1 MSYQVL
7 ARKWRPRSFREMIGQ
22 THVLKA
28 LINALDNQRL
38 HHAYL
43 FTGTRGVGKTTIA
56 RIIAKCVNCEIGITS
71 TPCGT
76 CSVCRE
82 IDEGR
87 FVDLIEIDAASRTK
101 VEDTRELLDNV
112 QYAPSRGRFKV
123 YLIDEVHM
131 LSSHSFNALLKT
143 LEEPPPYVKF
153 ILATTD
159 PQKLPATILSRCL
172 QFSLKN
178 MTPER
183 VVEHLTHV
191 LGVEN
196 VPFEDDAL
204 WLLGR
209 AADGSMRDAMSLT
222 DQAIAFGEGK
232 VLAADVRAMLGT
244 LDHGQVYGVLQAL
257 LEGDARGLLEAVRHL
272 AEQGPDWNG
281 VLAEMLN
288 VLHRVAVAQALP
300 EAVDNGQGDR
310 DRVLA
315 VAQALPAEDVQFYYQ
330 MGLIGRRD
338 LPLAPDPR
346 SGFEMVLLRMLAF
359 RPAGGGEAPPQ
370 TLKPL
375 GISQA
380 TVDSSQG
387 VAAPIAA
394 PVPQATS
401 MAGAAVPAAGPVAGG
416 NAPASASAA
425 TVQAPVTPAQREEAP
440 VANPAVGDNAPVPAP
455 ASAATAQ
462 VPVAAAQRQA
472 APAASTMTA
481 VDNSVPAPA
490 PTSSAP
496 VPAAV
501 SQREVAAA
509 ASPVAS
515 TDSPA
520 TRAAP
525 APSPAA
531 VDDPS
536 LPWNSSAAP
545 LQNEPEAYDEPL
557 LETEAEQPMLTP
569 MPAPTPAC
577 VVPPAPERE
586 EAPED
591 EGDAI
596 DSAAPHLQAIPDDF
610 GPAGMDRDDEP
621 PLDEDYYPA
630 DIDASGYSFLDDLA
644 SATPEPVAAPEPLP
658 ASQPASGLA
667 LQWLELF
674 PKLPIS
680 GLTASIAA
688 NCSLIAVRGD
698 EWLLHLDPAQ
708 SALFNATQQRRLN
721 DALNQYHGRT
731 IGLKIELVR
740 PEQETPAQASSRR
753 RVERQHDAEASIQAD
768 PFIQQMM
775 QKFGATV
782 RNDTIEPVDVPV
794 SQNG

>member
-7 ARKWRPRSFREMIGQ
+7 ARKWRPRSFREMVGQ

-28 LINALDNQRL
+28 LINALDSQRL

-56 RIIAKCVNCEIGITS
+56 RIIAKCLNCETGITS

-232 VLAADVRAMLGT
+232 VMAADVRAMLGT
-244 LDHGQVYGVLQAL
+244 LDHGQVYDVLHAL
-257 LEGDARGLLEAVRHL
+257 INGDAKALLEAVRHL

-281 VLAEMLN
+281 VLSEILN
-288 VLHRVAVAQALP
+288 VLHRVAIAQALP
-300 EAVDNGQGDR
+300 DGVDNGHGDR

-315 VAQALPAEDVQFYYQ
+315 LAQALPAEDVQFYYQ

-346 SGFEMVLLRMLAF
+346 GGFEMVLLRMLAF
-359 RPAGGGEAPPQ
+359 RPADSADAPRQP
-370 TLKPL
+370 LKPV

-380 TVDSSQG
+380 TVDSAQSVAG
-387 VAAPIAA
+387 AAVAAPVSVAAAPIAA
-394 PVPQATS
+394 PV
-401 MAGAAVPAAGPVAGG
+401 V
-416 NAPASASAA
+416 
-425 TVQAPVTPAQREEAP
+425 E
-440 VANPAVGDNAPVPAP
+440 
-455 ASAATAQ
+455 
-462 VPVAAAQRQA
+462 A
-472 APAASTMTA
+472 APA
-481 VDNSVPAPA
+481 VAPVVA
-490 PTSSAP
+490 PAP
-496 VPAAV
+496 VPAA
-501 SQREVAAA
+501 
-509 ASPVAS
+509 PV
-515 TDSPA
+515 
-520 TRAAP
+520 AP
-525 APSPAA
+525 APQPVVETPAQA
-531 VDDPS
+531 APVAAEEVVD
-536 LPWNSSAAP
+536 LPWNDP
-545 LQNEPEAYDEPL
+545 VEPVVAQQPAVEPV
-557 LETEAEQPMLTP
+557 LETAAEQPELTP
-569 MPAPTPAC
+569 MPTPTPDS
-577 VVPPAPERE
+577 VVPDAPEWVS
-586 EAPED
+586 APVPEPSVA
-591 EGDAI
+591 EVDAATPGI
-596 DSAAPHLQAIPDDF
+596 DL
-610 GPAGMDRDDEP
+610 DDEP
-621 PLDEDYYPA
+621 PLDEDYIEPDMDSA
-630 DIDASGYSFLDDLA
+630 YSYLDELA
-644 SATPEPVAAPEPLP
+644 SEHAADPEPEPEPLP
-658 ASQPASGLA
+658 AAQPATGLA
-667 LQWLELF
+667 LEWLELF

-680 GLTASIAA
+680 GMTASIAA
-688 NCSLIAVRGD
+688 NCTLIAAEGD
-698 EWLLHLDPAQ
+698 NWLLHLDPAH

-721 DALNQYHGRT
+721 DALNQYHQRT
-731 IGLKIELVR
+731 LTVSIELIK
-740 PEQETPAQASSRR
+740 PEQETPAQAASRR
-753 RVERQHDAEASIQAD
+753 RANRQREAEESIHGD
-768 PFIQQMM
+768 PFIQQMVRE
-775 QKFGATV
+775 FGAVV
-782 RNDTIEPVDVPV
+782 RHDTIEPVEALV
-794 SQNG
+794 SQG

>member
-7 ARKWRPRSFREMIGQ
+7 ARKWRPRSFREMVGQ

-28 LINALDNQRL
+28 LINALDSQRL

-56 RIIAKCVNCEIGITS
+56 RIIAKCLNCETGITS
-71 TPCGT
+71 SPCGE

-191 LGVEN
+191 LGAEN

-244 LDHGQVYGVLQAL
+244 LDHGQVFDVLHAL
-257 LEGDARGLLEAVRHL
+257 IEGDAKALLEAVRHL

-281 VLAEMLN
+281 VLSEILN
-288 VLHRVAVAQALP
+288 VLHRVAIAQALP
-300 EAVDNGQGDR
+300 EGVDNGHGDR

-315 VAQALPAEDVQFYYQ
+315 LAQALPAEDVQFYYQ

-346 SGFEMVLLRMLAF
+346 GGFEMVLLRMLAF
-359 RPAGGGEAPPQ
+359 RPADTADAPRQP
-370 TLKPL
+370 LKPV

-380 TVDSSQG
+380 TVDSANSVAAAPKPAPVVVAAVAPTPAA
-387 VAAPIAA
+387 VAAPAPEPA
-394 PVPQATS
+394 PVVT
-401 MAGAAVPAAGPVAGG
+401 AA
-416 NAPASASAA
+416 
-425 TVQAPVTPAQREEAP
+425 
-440 VANPAVGDNAPVPAP
+440 
-455 ASAATAQ
+455 
-462 VPVAAAQRQA
+462 
-472 APAASTMTA
+472 
-481 VDNSVPAPA
+481 PAPA
-490 PTSSAP
+490 PEAEP
-496 VPAAV
+496 EP
-501 SQREVAAA
+501 E
-509 ASPVAS
+509 PVAE
-515 TDSPA
+515 
-520 TRAAP
+520 
-525 APSPAA
+525 A
-531 VDDPS
+531 VVD
-536 LPWNSSAAP
+536 LPWNDPVEPEPEPAPVQQPAVEPVLETASEQPELPPMPLPTPDSVVPDAPEWAAAP
-545 LQNEPEAYDEPL
+545 IPEPSVADVD
-557 LETEAEQPMLTP
+557 AATP
-569 MPAPTPAC
+569 
-577 VVPPAPERE
+577 
-586 EAPED
+586 
-591 EGDAI
+591 
-596 DSAAPHLQAIPDDF
+596 
-610 GPAGMDRDDEP
+610 GMDLDDEP
-621 PLDEDYYPA
+621 PLDEDYIEPDMDSA
-630 DIDASGYSFLDDLA
+630 YSYLDDLA
-644 SATPEPVAAPEPLP
+644 SEHTAEPAPEPEPEP
-658 ASQPASGLA
+658 AAAPATGLA

-674 PKLPIS
+674 PQLPIS
-680 GLTASIAA
+680 GMTGSIAA
-688 NCSLIAVRGD
+688 NCTLIAVDGD
-698 EWLLHLDPAQ
+698 HWLMHLDPAH

-721 DALNQYHGRT
+721 DALNQFHGRT
-731 IGLKIELVR
+731 LTLTIELIK
-740 PEQETPAQASSRR
+740 PEQETPAQAASRR
-753 RVERQHDAEASIQAD
+753 RANRQREAEESIHGD
-768 PFIQQMM
+768 PFIQQMV
-775 QKFGATV
+775 QQFGAVV
-782 RNDTIEPVDVPV
+782 RHDTIEPVDALVA
-794 SQNG
+794 QG

>member
-7 ARKWRPRSFREMIGQ
+7 ARKWRPRSFREMVGQ

-28 LINALDNQRL
+28 LINALDSQRL

-56 RIIAKCVNCEIGITS
+56 RIIAKCLNCETGITS
-71 TPCGT
+71 SPCGE

-191 LGVEN
+191 LTAEN

-232 VLAADVRAMLGT
+232 VLATDVRAMLGT
-244 LDHGQVYGVLQAL
+244 LDHGQVYDVLHSL
-257 LEGDARGLLEAVRHL
+257 IEGDAKALLEAVRHL

-281 VLAEMLN
+281 VLSEILN
-288 VLHRVAVAQALP
+288 VLHRVAIAQALP
-300 EAVDNGQGDR
+300 EGVDNGHGDR

-315 VAQALPAEDVQFYYQ
+315 LAQALPAEDVQFYYQ

-346 SGFEMVLLRMLAF
+346 GGFEMVLLRMLAF
-359 RPAGGGEAPPQ
+359 RPADTADAPRQP
-370 TLKPL
+370 LKPV

-380 TVDSSQG
+380 TVDS
-387 VAAPIAA
+387 
-394 PVPQATS
+394 
-401 MAGAAVPAAGPVAGG
+401 
-416 NAPASASAA
+416 
-425 TVQAPVTPAQREEAP
+425 
-440 VANPAVGDNAPVPAP
+440 AN
-455 ASAATAQ
+455 S
-462 VPVAAAQRQA
+462 VAAAPKPAPVVA
-472 APAASTMTA
+472 AA
-481 VDNSVPAPA
+481 VAPAPA
-490 PTSSAP
+490 PAP
-496 VPAAV
+496 VV
-501 SQREVAAA
+501 
-509 ASPVAS
+509 
-515 TDSPA
+515 
-520 TRAAP
+520 AP
-525 APSPAA
+525 APAPEPAPVAPVAAPEPAPAPVVAEA
-531 VDDPS
+531 VVD
-536 LPWNSSAAP
+536 LPWNDPVAP
-545 LQNEPEAYDEPL
+545 EAEPEPEPESDPEPAQQPAVEPV
-557 LETEAEQPMLTP
+557 LETTAEQPELPP
-569 MPAPTPAC
+569 MPLPTPDS
-577 VVPPAPERE
+577 VVP
-586 EAPED
+586 EAPEW
-591 EGDAI
+591 A
-596 DSAAPHLQAIPDDF
+596 AAPIPEPSVADVDAAT
-610 GPAGMDRDDEP
+610 PGMDLDDEP
-621 PLDEDYYPA
+621 PLDEDYIEPDMDSA
-630 DIDASGYSFLDDLA
+630 YSYLDELA
-644 SATPEPVAAPEPLP
+644 SEHAAEPAPEPEPEP
-658 ASQPASGLA
+658 AAAPATGLA

-680 GLTASIAA
+680 GMTGSIAA
-688 NCSLIAVRGD
+688 NCTLIAVDGD
-698 EWLLHLDPAQ
+698 HWLMHLDPAH

-731 IGLKIELVR
+731 LSLTIELIK
-740 PEQETPAQASSRR
+740 PEQETPAQAASRR
-753 RVERQHDAEASIQAD
+753 RANRQREAEESIHGD
-768 PFIQQMM
+768 PFIQQMV
-775 QKFGATV
+775 QQFGAVV
-782 RNDTIEPVDVPV
+782 RHDTIEPVEALVT
-794 SQNG
+794 QG

>member
-7 ARKWRPRSFREMIGQ
+7 ARKWRPRSFREMVGQ

-28 LINALDNQRL
+28 LINALDSQRL

-56 RIIAKCVNCEIGITS
+56 RIIAKCLNCETGITS

-232 VLAADVRAMLGT
+232 VMAADVRAMLGT
-244 LDHGQVYGVLQAL
+244 LDHGQVYDVLQAL
-257 LEGDARGLLEAVRHL
+257 LDGDARALLEAVRHL

-281 VLAEMLN
+281 VLSEILN
-288 VLHRVAVAQALP
+288 VLHRVAIAQALP
-300 EAVDNGQGDR
+300 EGVDNGQGDR

-315 VAQALPAEDVQFYYQ
+315 LAQALPAEDVQFYYQ

-346 SGFEMVLLRMLAF
+346 GGFEMVLLRMLAF
-359 RPAGGGEAPPQ
+359 RPADSTEAPRQP
-370 TLKPL
+370 LKPV

-380 TVDSSQG
+380 TVDSAHSVAAAPVVAASVAAV
-387 VAAPIAA
+387 VAAPVAAVVALIPEPVAPVVVPEPVIAPPVVEPVVIAAEIVDLPWNDPVEPVIEQQPAVEPMLETAAEQPELTPMPGATPDSAVPDAPEWVAA
-394 PVPQATS
+394 PVPEPS
-401 MAGAAVPAAGPVAGG
+401 VA
-416 NAPASASAA
+416 
-425 TVQAPVTPAQREEAP
+425 E
-440 VANPAVGDNAPVPAP
+440 
-455 ASAATAQ
+455 
-462 VPVAAAQRQA
+462 
-472 APAASTMTA
+472 
-481 VDNSVPAPA
+481 VDA
-490 PTSSAP
+490 
-496 VPAAV
+496 
-501 SQREVAAA
+501 
-509 ASPVAS
+509 
-515 TDSPA
+515 
-520 TRAAP
+520 
-525 APSPAA
+525 
-531 VDDPS
+531 
-536 LPWNSSAAP
+536 
-545 LQNEPEAYDEPL
+545 
-557 LETEAEQPMLTP
+557 
-569 MPAPTPAC
+569 
-577 VVPPAPERE
+577 
-586 EAPED
+586 
-591 EGDAI
+591 
-596 DSAAPHLQAIPDDF
+596 AIP
-610 GPAGMDRDDEP
+610 GMDLDDEP
-621 PLDEDYYPA
+621 PLDEDYIEPDMDSA
-630 DIDASGYSFLDDLA
+630 YSYLDELA
-644 SATPEPVAAPEPLP
+644 SEHTAEPAPEPEP
-658 ASQPASGLA
+658 APALKPATGLA
-667 LQWLELF
+667 LEWLQLF

-680 GLTASIAA
+680 GMTGSIAA
-688 NCSLIAVRGD
+688 NCTLIAVDGD
-698 EWLLHLDPAQ
+698 HWLLHLDPAH

-721 DALNQYHGRT
+721 DALNQYHQRT
-731 IGLKIELVR
+731 LTVSIELIK
-740 PEQETPAQASSRR
+740 PEQETPAQAASRHR
-753 RVERQHDAEASIQAD
+753 NERQREAEESIHSD

-775 QKFGATV
+775 QQFGAVV
-782 RNDTIEPVDVPV
+782 RNDTIEPVEALVT
-794 SQNG
+794 QG

>member
-7 ARKWRPRSFREMIGQ
+7 ARKWRPRSFREMVGQ

-28 LINALDNQRL
+28 LINALDSQRL

-56 RIIAKCVNCEIGITS
+56 RIIAKCLNCETGITS
-71 TPCGT
+71 TPCGE

-183 VVEHLTHV
+183 VVEHLSHV
-191 LGVEN
+191 LSVEN

-244 LDHGQVYGVLQAL
+244 LDHGQVFDLLHAL
-257 LEGDARGLLEAVRHL
+257 IQGDAKALLEAVRHL

-281 VLAEMLN
+281 VLSEILN
-288 VLHRVAVAQALP
+288 VFHRVAIAQALP
-300 EAVDNGQGDR
+300 EGVDNGHGDR

-315 VAQALPAEDVQFYYQ
+315 LAQAMPAEDVQFYYQ

-346 SGFEMVLLRMLAF
+346 GGFEMVLLRMLAF
-359 RPAGGGEAPPQ
+359 RPADTGDAPSQP
-370 TLKPL
+370 LKPV

-380 TVDSSQG
+380 TVDSAQAVATAAALTPVATPVPEP
-387 VAAPIAA
+387 VAAPA
-394 PVPQATS
+394 PQ
-401 MAGAAVPAAGPVAGG
+401 VA
-416 NAPASASAA
+416 PPP
-425 TVQAPVTPAQREEAP
+425 T
-440 VANPAVGDNAPVPAP
+440 
-455 ASAATAQ
+455 
-462 VPVAAAQRQA
+462 
-472 APAASTMTA
+472 
-481 VDNSVPAPA
+481 PAPA
-490 PTSSAP
+490 PVVEPRAP
-496 VPAAV
+496 VVAEVDLPWNEPAV
-501 SQREVAAA
+501 
-509 ASPVAS
+509 PVVEQ
-515 TDSPA
+515 
-520 TRAAP
+520 AP
-525 APSPAA
+525 APEPVLETVSEPPA
-531 VDDPS
+531 
-536 LPWNSSAAP
+536 LPPMPLPTPDSVVPDAPQWTAAP
-545 LQNEPEAYDEPL
+545 IPEP
-557 LETEAEQPMLTP
+557 TAEQ
-569 MPAPTPAC
+569 
-577 VVPPAPERE
+577 V
-586 EAPED
+586 
-591 EGDAI
+591 DAAL
-596 DSAAPHLQAIPDDF
+596 S
-610 GPAGMDRDDEP
+610 GMDRDDEP
-621 PLDEDYYPA
+621 PLDEDYIEPDMDSA
-630 DIDASGYSFLDDLA
+630 AYSYLDELA
-644 SATPEPVAAPEPLP
+644 SEHAAEHEPAPEPEP
-658 ASQPASGLA
+658 QPAAMPATGLA
-667 LQWLELF
+667 LEWLNMF
-674 PKLPIS
+674 PKLPVS
-680 GLTASIAA
+680 GMTASIGA
-688 NCSLIAVRGD
+688 NCTLISAEGD
-698 EWLLHLDPAQ
+698 EWLLHLDPAH

-721 DALNQYHGRT
+721 DALNQHLQRT
-731 IGLKIELVR
+731 LKVTIELIK
-740 PEQETPAQASSRR
+740 PEQETPAQAAARLR
-753 RVERQHDAEASIQAD
+753 AERQRLAEESIYAD
-768 PFIQQMM
+768 PLVQHMIEQFD
-775 QKFGATV
+775 AAV
-782 RNDTIEPVDVPV
+782 RDDTIQPVDVVEPQA
-794 SQNG
+794 S

>member
-7 ARKWRPRSFREMIGQ
+7 ARKWRPRSFREMVGQ

-28 LINALDNQRL
+28 LINALDSQRL

-56 RIIAKCVNCEIGITS
+56 RIIAKCLNCETGITS

-183 VVEHLTHV
+183 VVEHLSHV

-232 VLAADVRAMLGT
+232 VMAADVRAMLGT
-244 LDHGQVYGVLQAL
+244 LDHGQVYDVLHAL
-257 LEGDARGLLEAVRHL
+257 INGDAKALLEAVRHL

-281 VLAEMLN
+281 VLSEILN
-288 VLHRVAVAQALP
+288 VLHRVAIAQALP
-300 EAVDNGQGDR
+300 EGVDNGQGDR

-315 VAQALPAEDVQFYYQ
+315 LAQALPAEDVQFYYQ

-346 SGFEMVLLRMLAF
+346 GGFEMVLLRMLAF
-359 RPAGGGEAPPQ
+359 RPADTADAPRQ
-370 TLKPL
+370 LLKPV

-380 TVDSSQG
+380 TVDS
-387 VAAPIAA
+387 A
-394 PVPQATS
+394 QAV
-401 MAGAAVPAAGPVAGG
+401 AVPA
-416 NAPASASAA
+416 PA
-425 TVQAPVTPAQREEAP
+425 VPVTAVAP
-440 VANPAVGDNAPVPAP
+440 VASAPVAPAVAPAVAPETVAQPVAEVVAVAPEPVVAEPVIDLPWNDPAEPPIDQQPAVEPVLEVAAEQPELTPMPTPTPDSVVPDAPEWVNAPVPEPSVADVDT
-455 ASAATAQ
+455 AT
-462 VPVAAAQRQA
+462 P
-472 APAASTMTA
+472 
-481 VDNSVPAPA
+481 
-490 PTSSAP
+490 
-496 VPAAV
+496 
-501 SQREVAAA
+501 
-509 ASPVAS
+509 
-515 TDSPA
+515 
-520 TRAAP
+520 
-525 APSPAA
+525 
-531 VDDPS
+531 
-536 LPWNSSAAP
+536 
-545 LQNEPEAYDEPL
+545 
-557 LETEAEQPMLTP
+557 
-569 MPAPTPAC
+569 
-577 VVPPAPERE
+577 
-586 EAPED
+586 
-591 EGDAI
+591 GI
-596 DSAAPHLQAIPDDF
+596 DL
-610 GPAGMDRDDEP
+610 DDEP
-621 PLDEDYYPA
+621 PLDEDYIEPDMDSA
-630 DIDASGYSFLDDLA
+630 YSYLDELA
-644 SATPEPVAAPEPLP
+644 SEHAAEPAPEPEPEP
-658 ASQPASGLA
+658 AAQPATGLA
-667 LQWLELF
+667 LEWLQLF

-680 GLTASIAA
+680 GMTGSIAA
-688 NCSLIAVRGD
+688 NCTLMAVDGD
-698 EWLLHLDPAQ
+698 NWLLHLDPAH

-721 DALNQYHGRT
+721 DALNQHHGRT
-731 IGLKIELVR
+731 LNLAIELIK
-740 PEQETPAQASSRR
+740 PEQETPAQAASRR
-753 RVERQHDAEASIQAD
+753 RANRQREAEESIHAD
-768 PFIQQMM
+768 PFIQQMV
-775 QKFGATV
+775 KEFGAVV
-782 RNDTIEPVDVPV
+782 RHDTIEPVEALAA
-794 SQNG
+794 QG

>member
-7 ARKWRPRSFREMIGQ
+7 ARKWRPRSFREMVGQ

-28 LINALDNQRL
+28 LINALDSQRL

-56 RIIAKCVNCEIGITS
+56 RIIAKCLNCETGITS

-183 VVEHLTHV
+183 VVEHLSHV

-232 VLAADVRAMLGT
+232 VMAADVRAMLGT
-244 LDHGQVYGVLQAL
+244 LDHGQVYDVLHAL
-257 LEGDARGLLEAVRHL
+257 IDGDAKALLEAVRHL

-281 VLAEMLN
+281 VLSEMLN
-288 VLHRVAVAQALP
+288 VLHRVAIAQALP
-300 EAVDNGQGDR
+300 DGVDNGHGDR

-315 VAQALPAEDVQFYYQ
+315 LAQALPAEDVQFYYQ

-346 SGFEMVLLRMLAF
+346 GGFEMVLLRMLAF
-359 RPAGGGEAPPQ
+359 RPADSADAPRQP
-370 TLKPL
+370 LKPV

-380 TVDSSQG
+380 TVDSAQAVAAAAVTAPVAAAAP
-387 VAAPIAA
+387 VAAP
-394 PVPQATS
+394 VVE
-401 MAGAAVPAAGPVAGG
+401 AVPAV
-416 NAPASASAA
+416 
-425 TVQAPVTPAQREEAP
+425 AP
-440 VANPAVGDNAPVPAP
+440 VAELASAPAPAPAPVPAP
-455 ASAATAQ
+455 
-462 VPVAAAQRQA
+462 V
-472 APAASTMTA
+472 
-481 VDNSVPAPA
+481 APA
-490 PTSSAP
+490 PQQVVETP
-496 VPAAV
+496 P
-501 SQREVAAA
+501 AA
-509 ASPVAS
+509 ASVAAEEVI
-515 TDSPA
+515 D
-520 TRAAP
+520 
-525 APSPAA
+525 
-531 VDDPS
+531 
-536 LPWNSSAAP
+536 LPWNDP
-545 LQNEPEAYDEPL
+545 VEPVEPIVEQQPAVEPVL
-557 LETEAEQPMLTP
+557 DTVAEQPALTP
-569 MPAPTPAC
+569 MPLPTPDS
-577 VVPPAPERE
+577 VVPDAPEWVSARVPE
-586 EAPED
+586 PSASEVEA
-591 EGDAI
+591 
-596 DSAAPHLQAIPDDF
+596 AIP
-610 GPAGMDRDDEP
+610 GMDLDDEP
-621 PLDEDYYPA
+621 PLDEDYIEPDMDSA
-630 DIDASGYSFLDDLA
+630 YSYLDELA
-644 SATPEPVAAPEPLP
+644 SEHAAEPEPEPEPLP
-658 ASQPASGLA
+658 AAQPATGLA
-667 LQWLELF
+667 LDWLELF

-680 GLTASIAA
+680 GMTASIAA
-688 NCSLIAVRGD
+688 NCTLIAVDGD
-698 EWLLHLDPAQ
+698 NWLLHLDPAH

-721 DALNQYHGRT
+721 EALNQFHQRT
-731 IGLKIELVR
+731 LTVSIELIK
-740 PEQETPAQASSRR
+740 PEQETPAQAASRR
-753 RVERQHDAEASIQAD
+753 RANRQREAEESIHGD
-768 PFIQQMM
+768 PFIQQMVRE
-775 QKFGATV
+775 FGAVV
-782 RNDTIEPVDVPV
+782 RHDTIEPVEALVT
-794 SQNG
+794 QG

>member
-1 MSYQVL
+1 MV
-7 ARKWRPRSFREMIGQ
+7 GQ

-56 RIIAKCVNCEIGITS
+56 RIIAKCLNCETGITS

-131 LSSHSFNALLKT
+131 LSTHSFNALLKT

-178 MTPER
+178 MSPER

-191 LGVEN
+191 LGAEN
-196 VPFEDDAL
+196 VPFEEDAL

-257 LEGDARGLLEAVRHL
+257 LEGDARALLEAVRDL

-281 VLAEMLN
+281 VLSEMLN
-288 VLHRVAVAQALP
+288 VLHRVAIAQALP

-310 DRVLA
+310 ERVLA
-315 VAQALPAEDVQFYYQ
+315 LAQALPAEDVQFYYQ

-346 SGFEMVLLRMLAF
+346 GGFEMVLLRMLAF
-359 RPAGGGEAPPQ
+359 RPADTDDAPKPL
-370 TLKPL
+370 LKPL

-380 TVDSSQG
+380 TAD
-387 VAAPIAA
+387 
-394 PVPQATS
+394 
-401 MAGAAVPAAGPVAGG
+401 
-416 NAPASASAA
+416 
-425 TVQAPVTPAQREEAP
+425 PAQ
-440 VANPAVGDNAPVPAP
+440 
-455 ASAATAQ
+455 
-462 VPVAAAQRQA
+462 PVAAAA
-472 APAASTMTA
+472 VAVAPPA
-481 VDNSVPAPA
+481 V
-490 PTSSAP
+490 
-496 VPAAV
+496 
-501 SQREVAAA
+501 
-509 ASPVAS
+509 ASPVAEAVAPVPMAEPPEQPEPPVVEVPVVAEVVEAPQS
-515 TDSPA
+515 EPEPEPQPQPVEEVIDLPWEEPV
-520 TRAAP
+520 AAP
-525 APSPAA
+525 APVAPEQPPEPAPA
-531 VDDPS
+531 VE
-536 LPWNSSAAP
+536 AANP
-545 LQNEPEAYDEPL
+545 QPDYDEP
-557 LETEAEQPMLTP
+557 PFDP
-569 MPAPTPAC
+569 
-577 VVPPAPERE
+577 
-586 EAPED
+586 
-591 EGDAI
+591 
-596 DSAAPHLQAIPDDF
+596 SAYS
-610 GPAGMDRDDEP
+610 PAGMERDDEP
-621 PLDEDYYPA
+621 PGDEDYYTPDSDPA
-630 DIDASGYSFLDDLA
+630 GFSYLDELA
-644 SATPEPVAAPEPLP
+644 EHVQEEAPVQAPEPLP
-658 ASQPASGLA
+658 AAMPATGLA

-674 PKLPIS
+674 PQLPVS
-680 GLTASIAA
+680 GMTGNIAA
-688 NCSLIAVRGD
+688 NCTLIAADGD
-698 EWLLHLDPAQ
+698 DWLLHLDPGQ
-708 SALFNATQQRRLN
+708 GALFNSTQQRRLN
-721 DALNQYHGRT
+721 EALNQQLGRE
-731 IGLKIELVR
+731 IRLKIELIR
-740 PEQETPAQASSRR
+740 PEQETPAQAASRKR
-753 RVERQHDAEASIQAD
+753 AERQHDAVVSIEQD
-768 PFIQQMM
+768 PLIQQMIR
-775 QKFGATV
+775 QFGATV
-782 RNDTIEPVDVPV
+782 RQDTIEPVDALA
-794 SQNG
+794 SQGQ

>member
-7 ARKWRPRSFREMIGQ
+7 ARKWRPRSFREMVGQ

-28 LINALDNQRL
+28 LINALDSQRL

-56 RIIAKCVNCEIGITS
+56 RIIAKCLNCETGITS

-191 LGVEN
+191 LSVEN

-232 VLAADVRAMLGT
+232 VLAADVRTMLGT
-244 LDHGQVYGVLQAL
+244 LDHGQVFDLLHAL
-257 LEGDARGLLEAVRHL
+257 IQGDARALLEAVRHL

-281 VLAEMLN
+281 VLSEILN
-288 VLHRVAVAQALP
+288 VLHRVAIAQALP
-300 EAVDNGQGDR
+300 EGVDNGHGDR
-310 DRVLA
+310 ERVLA
-315 VAQALPAEDVQFYYQ
+315 LAQALPAEDVQFYYQ

-346 SGFEMVLLRMLAF
+346 GGFEMVLLRMLAF
-359 RPAGGGEAPPQ
+359 RPADSADAPTQP
-370 TLKPL
+370 LKPV

-380 TVDSSQG
+380 TVDCAQ
-387 VAAPIAA
+387 
-394 PVPQATS
+394 T
-401 MAGAAVPAAGPVAGG
+401 AAVTASVA
-416 NAPASASAA
+416 
-425 TVQAPVTPAQREEAP
+425 
-440 VANPAVGDNAPVPAP
+440 
-455 ASAATAQ
+455 
-462 VPVAAAQRQA
+462 
-472 APAASTMTA
+472 
-481 VDNSVPAPA
+481 PAPA
-490 PTSSAP
+490 PTVATPSAP
-496 VPAAV
+496 VI
-501 SQREVAAA
+501 EVIE
-509 ASPVAS
+509 
-515 TDSPA
+515 
-520 TRAAP
+520 
-525 APSPAA
+525 SPAA
-531 VDDPS
+531 VEASAPVATPAPAAVID
-536 LPWNSSAAP
+536 LPWNEPSVPVMEELAVPEVVLDTVGEPPELPPMPMPVPDSVVPDAPEWVAAP
-545 LQNEPEAYDEPL
+545 VPEPT
-557 LETEAEQPMLTP
+557 LEQ
-569 MPAPTPAC
+569 
-577 VVPPAPERE
+577 V
-586 EAPED
+586 
-591 EGDAI
+591 DAAL
-596 DSAAPHLQAIPDDF
+596 S
-610 GPAGMDRDDEP
+610 GMDRDDEP
-621 PLDEDYYPA
+621 PLDEDYIEPDMDSA
-630 DIDASGYSFLDDLA
+630 AYSFLDELA
-644 SATPEPVAAPEPLP
+644 SEHAADPLPEPEPLP
-658 ASQPASGLA
+658 AAMPATGLA
-667 LQWLELF
+667 LEWLNMF
-674 PKLPIS
+674 PKLPVS
-680 GLTASIAA
+680 GMTASIGA
-688 NCSLIAVRGD
+688 NCTLVAVDGD
-698 EWLLHLDPAQ
+698 EWLLHLDPAH

-721 DALNQYHGRT
+721 DALNQYHQRT
-731 IGLKIELVR
+731 LKVTIELIK
-740 PEQETPAQASSRR
+740 PEQETPAQAASRLR
-753 RVERQHDAEASIQAD
+753 AERQRQAEASIHAD
-768 PFIQQMM
+768 PLIQQMV
-775 QKFGATV
+775 QQFGAAV
-782 RNDTIEPVDVPV
+782 RDDSIEPVDAVVPQA
-794 SQNG
+794 S

>member
-7 ARKWRPRSFREMIGQ
+7 ARKWRPRSFREMVGQ

-28 LINALDNQRL
+28 LINALDSQRL

-56 RIIAKCVNCEIGITS
+56 RIIAKCLNCETGITS
-71 TPCGT
+71 TPCGE

-183 VVEHLTHV
+183 VVEHLSHV
-191 LGVEN
+191 LSVEN

-244 LDHGQVYGVLQAL
+244 LDHGQVFDLLHAL
-257 LEGDARGLLEAVRHL
+257 IQGDAKALLEAVRHL

-281 VLAEMLN
+281 VLSEILN
-288 VLHRVAVAQALP
+288 VFHRVAIAQALP
-300 EAVDNGQGDR
+300 EGVDNGHGDR

-315 VAQALPAEDVQFYYQ
+315 LAQAMPAEDVQFYYQ

-346 SGFEMVLLRMLAF
+346 GGFEMVLLRMLAF
-359 RPAGGGEAPPQ
+359 RPADTGDAPSQP
-370 TLKPL
+370 LKPV

-380 TVDSSQG
+380 TVDSAQA
-387 VAAPIAA
+387 VATAA
-394 PVPQATS
+394 ALTPVATPVP
-401 MAGAAVPAAGPVAGG
+401 
-416 NAPASASAA
+416 
-425 TVQAPVTPAQREEAP
+425 E
-440 VANPAVGDNAPVPAP
+440 
-455 ASAATAQ
+455 
-462 VPVAAAQRQA
+462 PVAASEPQV
-472 APAASTMTA
+472 APSPT
-481 VDNSVPAPA
+481 PAPA
-490 PTSSAP
+490 PVVEPRAP
-496 VPAAV
+496 VVAEVDLPWNEPAV
-501 SQREVAAA
+501 
-509 ASPVAS
+509 PVVEQ
-515 TDSPA
+515 
-520 TRAAP
+520 AP
-525 APSPAA
+525 AP
-531 VDDPS
+531 
-536 LPWNSSAAP
+536 
-545 LQNEPEAYDEPL
+545 EPV
-557 LETEAEQPMLTP
+557 LETVSEPPALPPMPLPTPDSVVPDAPQWTAASIPEPTAEQ
-569 MPAPTPAC
+569 
-577 VVPPAPERE
+577 V
-586 EAPED
+586 
-591 EGDAI
+591 DAAL
-596 DSAAPHLQAIPDDF
+596 S
-610 GPAGMDRDDEP
+610 GMDRDDEP
-621 PLDEDYYPA
+621 PLDEDYIEPDMDSA
-630 DIDASGYSFLDDLA
+630 AYSYLDELA
-644 SATPEPVAAPEPLP
+644 SEHAAEHEPAPEPEP
-658 ASQPASGLA
+658 QPAAMPATGLA
-667 LQWLELF
+667 LEWLNMF
-674 PKLPIS
+674 PKLPVS
-680 GLTASIAA
+680 GMTASIGA
-688 NCSLIAVRGD
+688 NCTLISAEGD
-698 EWLLHLDPAQ
+698 EWLLHLDPAH

-721 DALNQYHGRT
+721 DALNQHLQRT
-731 IGLKIELVR
+731 LKVTIELIK
-740 PEQETPAQASSRR
+740 PEQETPAQAAARLR
-753 RVERQHDAEASIQAD
+753 AERQRLAEESIYAD
-768 PFIQQMM
+768 PLVQHMIQQ
-775 QKFGATV
+775 FDAAV
-782 RNDTIEPVDVPV
+782 RDDTIQPVDVVEPQA
-794 SQNG
+794 S

>member
-7 ARKWRPRSFREMIGQ
+7 ARKWRPRSFREMVGQ

-28 LINALDNQRL
+28 LINALDSQRL

-56 RIIAKCVNCEIGITS
+56 RIIAKCLNCETGITS

-76 CSVCRE
+76 CSVCQE

-232 VLAADVRAMLGT
+232 VMAADVRAMLGT
-244 LDHGQVYGVLQAL
+244 LDHGQVFDVLTAL

-281 VLAEMLN
+281 VLSEILN
-288 VLHRVAVAQALP
+288 VLHRVAIAQALP
-300 EAVDNGQGDR
+300 EGVDNGHGDR

-315 VAQALPAEDVQFYYQ
+315 LAQALPAEDVQFYYQ

-346 SGFEMVLLRMLAF
+346 GGFEMVLLRMLAF
-359 RPAGGGEAPPQ
+359 RPAESADAPRQP
-370 TLKPL
+370 LKPV
-375 GISQA
+375 GINQA
-380 TVDSSQG
+380 AVDSR
-387 VAAPIAA
+387 
-394 PVPQATS
+394 T
-401 MAGAAVPAAGPVAGG
+401 PVAGATAS
-416 NAPASASAA
+416 APA
-425 TVQAPVTPAQREEAP
+425 APVTP
-440 VANPAVGDNAPVPAP
+440 VAAIAPVP
-455 ASAATAQ
+455 
-462 VPVAAAQRQA
+462 VVEPVLAE
-472 APAASTMTA
+472 P
-481 VDNSVPAPA
+481 VVEKPAPA
-490 PTSSAP
+490 PVQT
-496 VPAAV
+496 
-501 SQREVAAA
+501 VAE
-509 ASPVAS
+509 P
-515 TDSPA
+515 
-520 TRAAP
+520 AP
-525 APSPAA
+525 APAPAPEP
-531 VDDPS
+531 VEEID
-536 LPWNSSAAP
+536 LPWNEPKATVVEPVAEP
-545 LQNEPEAYDEPL
+545 VAQPEPEPV
-557 LETEAEQPMLTP
+557 LETVAEQPELTP
-569 MPAPTPAC
+569 MPAPEPASPVPDAPQVQPEPVAEPPVTPGMLESI
-577 VVPPAPERE
+577 P
-586 EAPED
+586 
-591 EGDAI
+591 
-596 DSAAPHLQAIPDDF
+596 DSAYLSAS
-610 GPAGMDRDDEP
+610 MDRDDEP
-621 PLDEDYYPA
+621 PLDDDYVEPDV
-630 DIDASGYSFLDDLA
+630 DIDPASYNYLDELA
-644 SATPEPVAAPEPLP
+644 HESVADAEAPEPEPEP
-658 ASQPASGLA
+658 AAMPATGLA
-667 LQWLELF
+667 LQWLEMF
-674 PKLPIS
+674 PQLPIS
-680 GLTASIAA
+680 GMTGSIAA
-688 NCSLIAVRGD
+688 NCTLISAEGD
-698 EWLLHLDPAQ
+698 SWLLHLDPAH
-708 SALFNATQQRRLN
+708 SALFNSTQQRRLN
-721 DALNQYHGRT
+721 DALNQFHGRT
-731 IGLKIELVR
+731 INLSIELIK
-740 PEQETPAQASSRR
+740 PEQETPAQAASRLR
-753 RVERQHDAEASIQAD
+753 AERQRQAEASIQAD
-768 PFIQQMM
+768 PYIQQMM
-775 QKFGATV
+775 QQFGAV
-782 RNDTIEPVDVPV
+782 IREDTIKPVDAPV
-794 SQNG
+794 AQTH

>member
-7 ARKWRPRSFREMIGQ
+7 ARKWRPRSFREMVGQ

-28 LINALDNQRL
+28 LINALDSQRL

-56 RIIAKCVNCEIGITS
+56 RIIAKCLNCETGITS

-232 VLAADVRAMLGT
+232 VMAADVRAMLGT
-244 LDHGQVYGVLQAL
+244 LDHGQVYDVLHAL
-257 LEGDARGLLEAVRHL
+257 INGDAKALLEAVRHL

-281 VLAEMLN
+281 VLSEILN
-288 VLHRVAVAQALP
+288 VLHRVAIAQALP
-300 EAVDNGQGDR
+300 DGVDNGHGDR

-315 VAQALPAEDVQFYYQ
+315 LAQALPAEDVQFYYQ

-346 SGFEMVLLRMLAF
+346 GGFEMVLLRMLAF
-359 RPAGGGEAPPQ
+359 RPADSADAPRQP
-370 TLKPL
+370 LKPV

-380 TVDSSQG
+380 TVDSAQS
-387 VAAPIAA
+387 V
-394 PVPQATS
+394 
-401 MAGAAVPAAGPVAGG
+401 AGAAVAAPVVA
-416 NAPASASAA
+416 APASVA
-425 TVQAPVTPAQREEAP
+425 APVVEAVPAVAP
-440 VANPAVGDNAPVPAP
+440 VA
-455 ASAATAQ
+455 
-462 VPVAAAQRQA
+462 
-472 APAASTMTA
+472 
-481 VDNSVPAPA
+481 VPAPA
-490 PTSSAP
+490 PVVPVAPAPQPVVETPPQAPPVVAEEVVDLPWNDPVEPVVAQQPAVEPVLETAAEQPELTPMPTPTPDSVVPDAPEWVSAP
-496 VPAAV
+496 VPEPSVAEVDAA
-501 SQREVAAA
+501 
-509 ASPVAS
+509 
-515 TDSPA
+515 
-520 TRAAP
+520 
-525 APSPAA
+525 
-531 VDDPS
+531 
-536 LPWNSSAAP
+536 
-545 LQNEPEAYDEPL
+545 
-557 LETEAEQPMLTP
+557 TP
-569 MPAPTPAC
+569 
-577 VVPPAPERE
+577 
-586 EAPED
+586 
-591 EGDAI
+591 GI
-596 DSAAPHLQAIPDDF
+596 DL
-610 GPAGMDRDDEP
+610 DDEP
-621 PLDEDYYPA
+621 PLDEDYIEPDMDSA
-630 DIDASGYSFLDDLA
+630 YSYLDELA
-644 SATPEPVAAPEPLP
+644 SEHAADPEPEPEPLP
-658 ASQPASGLA
+658 AAQPATGLA
-667 LQWLELF
+667 LEWLELF

-680 GLTASIAA
+680 GMTASIAA
-688 NCSLIAVRGD
+688 NCTLIAAEGD
-698 EWLLHLDPAQ
+698 NWLLHLDPAH

-721 DALNQYHGRT
+721 DALNQYHQRT
-731 IGLKIELVR
+731 LTVSIELIK
-740 PEQETPAQASSRR
+740 PEQETPAQAASRR
-753 RVERQHDAEASIQAD
+753 RANRQREAEESIHGD
-768 PFIQQMM
+768 PFIQQMVRE
-775 QKFGATV
+775 FGAVV
-782 RNDTIEPVDVPV
+782 RHDTIEPVEALV
-794 SQNG
+794 SQG

>member
-7 ARKWRPRSFREMIGQ
+7 ARKWRPRSFREMVGQ

-56 RIIAKCVNCEIGITS
+56 RIIAKCVNCETGITS

-178 MTPER
+178 MSPER
-183 VVEHLTHV
+183 VVEHLSHV
-191 LGVEN
+191 LAAEN
-196 VPFEDDAL
+196 VPFEPDAL

-232 VLAADVRAMLGT
+232 VLAADVRAMLGS

-257 LEGDARGLLEAVRHL
+257 LEGDARALLETVRNL
-272 AEQGPDWNG
+272 AEQGPDWAG

-288 VLHRVAVAQALP
+288 VLHRVAIAQALP

-310 DRVLA
+310 ERVLA
-315 VAQALPAEDVQFYYQ
+315 LAHALPAEDVQFYYQ

-346 SGFEMVLLRMLAF
+346 GGFEMVLLRMLAF
-359 RPAGGGEAPPQ
+359 RPADTDDAPKPV
-370 TLKPL
+370 LKPV

-380 TVDSSQG
+380 TADSAKP
-387 VAAPIAA
+387 VAAPVVAVAPPTVVVEPAA
-394 PVPQATS
+394 PP
-401 MAGAAVPAAGPVAGG
+401 
-416 NAPASASAA
+416 
-425 TVQAPVTPAQREEAP
+425 VQAPAP
-440 VANPAVGDNAPVPAP
+440 VEPPPQPAAEPAAAVEPEPVPVVEPEPESEPAVEVIDLPWEEPAAPPAAVVAQPEPVPAP
-455 ASAATAQ
+455 APA
-462 VPVAAAQRQA
+462 VPIQQA
-472 APAASTMTA
+472 APAH
-481 VDNSVPAPA
+481 DDEPPF
-490 PTSSAP
+490 
-496 VPAAV
+496 
-501 SQREVAAA
+501 
-509 ASPVAS
+509 
-515 TDSPA
+515 
-520 TRAAP
+520 
-525 APSPAA
+525 
-531 VDDPS
+531 DPS
-536 LPWNSSAAP
+536 AYSA
-545 LQNEPEAYDEPL
+545 
-557 LETEAEQPMLTP
+557 
-569 MPAPTPAC
+569 
-577 VVPPAPERE
+577 V
-586 EAPED
+586 
-591 EGDAI
+591 
-596 DSAAPHLQAIPDDF
+596 
-610 GPAGMDRDDEP
+610 GMDRDDEP
-621 PLDEDYYPA
+621 PLDEDYYGGESDPVGF
-630 DIDASGYSFLDDLA
+630 SYLDELA
-644 SATPEPVAAPEPLP
+644 EHIQEEAPKPVAQPLP
-658 ASQPASGLA
+658 AAKPATGLA

-674 PKLPIS
+674 PQLPVS
-680 GLTASIAA
+680 GMTGNIAA
-688 NCSLIAVRGD
+688 NCTLISAEGD
-698 EWLLHLDPAQ
+698 DWLLHLDPGQ
-708 SALFNATQQRRLN
+708 GALFNTTQQRRLN
-721 DALNQYHGRT
+721 EALNQHLGRT
-731 IGLKIELVR
+731 LNLRIELIL
-740 PEQETPAQASSRR
+740 PEQETPAQAAARKR
-753 RVERQHDAEASIQAD
+753 AERQQDAVTSIEQD
-768 PFIQQMM
+768 PLIQQMI
-775 QKFGATV
+775 KLFGAKV
-782 RNDTIEPVDVPV
+782 RQDTIEPVEALVN
-794 SQNG
+794 QGQ

>member
-7 ARKWRPRSFREMIGQ
+7 ARKWRPRSFREMVGQ

-28 LINALDNQRL
+28 LINALDSQRL

-56 RIIAKCVNCEIGITS
+56 RIIAKCLNCETGITS
-71 TPCGT
+71 TPCGE

-191 LGVEN
+191 LGAEN

-244 LDHGQVYGVLQAL
+244 LDHGQVFDVLHRL
-257 LEGDARGLLEAVRHL
+257 IEGDAKGLLEAVRHL

-281 VLAEMLN
+281 VLSEILN
-288 VLHRVAVAQALP
+288 VLHRVAIAQALP
-300 EAVDNGQGDR
+300 DGVDNGHGDR

-315 VAQALPAEDVQFYYQ
+315 LAQALPAEDVQFYYQ

-346 SGFEMVLLRMLAF
+346 GGFEMVLLRMLAF
-359 RPAGGGEAPPQ
+359 RPADTTDAPRQP
-370 TLKPL
+370 LKPV

-380 TVDSSQG
+380 TVDS
-387 VAAPIAA
+387 
-394 PVPQATS
+394 
-401 MAGAAVPAAGPVAGG
+401 
-416 NAPASASAA
+416 
-425 TVQAPVTPAQREEAP
+425 
-440 VANPAVGDNAPVPAP
+440 AN
-455 ASAATAQ
+455 S
-462 VPVAAAQRQA
+462 VAAAPKP
-472 APAASTMTA
+472 APVVDA
-481 VDNSVPAPA
+481 VVEPTPAPEVAPAPA
-490 PTSSAP
+490 PE
-496 VPAAV
+496 PAAV
-501 SQREVAAA
+501 VVAEPEPTPEPE
-509 ASPVAS
+509 PVAIE
-515 TDSPA
+515 
-520 TRAAP
+520 
-525 APSPAA
+525 A
-531 VDDPS
+531 VVD
-536 LPWNSSAAP
+536 LPWNDPIEPAP
-545 LQNEPEAYDEPL
+545 VQQPAVEPV
-557 LETEAEQPMLTP
+557 LETAAEQPELPP
-569 MPAPTPAC
+569 MPLPIPDS
-577 VVPPAPERE
+577 VVPDAPEW
-586 EAPED
+586 A
-591 EGDAI
+591 
-596 DSAAPHLQAIPDDF
+596 AAPIPEPSVADVDAATP
-610 GPAGMDRDDEP
+610 GSDDDEP
-621 PLDEDYYPA
+621 PLDEDYIEPDMDSA
-630 DIDASGYSFLDDLA
+630 YSYLDELA
-644 SATPEPVAAPEPLP
+644 SEHAADPEPEPEPEP
-658 ASQPASGLA
+658 AAMPAIGLA

-680 GLTASIAA
+680 GMTGSIAA
-688 NCSLIAVRGD
+688 NCTLIAVDGD
-698 EWLLHLDPAQ
+698 HWLLHLDPAH
-708 SALFNATQQRRLN
+708 SALFNSTQQRRLN
-721 DALNQYHGRT
+721 DALNQFHGRT
-731 IGLKIELVR
+731 LTLTMELIK
-740 PEQETPAQASSRR
+740 PEQETPAQAASRR
-753 RVERQHDAEASIQAD
+753 RVNRQREAEESIHGD
-768 PFIQQMM
+768 PFIQQMV
-775 QKFGATV
+775 QQFGAVV
-782 RNDTIEPVDVPV
+782 RSDTIEPVDALV
-794 SQNG
+794 SQG

>member
-7 ARKWRPRSFREMIGQ
+7 ARKWRPRSFREMVGQ

-28 LINALDNQRL
+28 LINALDSQRL

-56 RIIAKCVNCEIGITS
+56 RIIAKCLNCETGITS
-71 TPCGT
+71 SPCGE

-191 LGVEN
+191 LTAEN

-232 VLAADVRAMLGT
+232 VLATDVRAMLGT
-244 LDHGQVYGVLQAL
+244 LDHGQVYDVLHSL
-257 LEGDARGLLEAVRHL
+257 IEGDAKALLEAVRHL

-281 VLAEMLN
+281 VLSEILN
-288 VLHRVAVAQALP
+288 VLHRVAIAQALP
-300 EAVDNGQGDR
+300 EGVDNGHGDR

-315 VAQALPAEDVQFYYQ
+315 LAQALPAEDVQFYYQ

-346 SGFEMVLLRMLAF
+346 GGFEMVLLRMLAF
-359 RPAGGGEAPPQ
+359 RPADTADAPRQP
-370 TLKPL
+370 LKPV

-380 TVDSSQG
+380 TVDS
-387 VAAPIAA
+387 
-394 PVPQATS
+394 
-401 MAGAAVPAAGPVAGG
+401 
-416 NAPASASAA
+416 
-425 TVQAPVTPAQREEAP
+425 
-440 VANPAVGDNAPVPAP
+440 AN
-455 ASAATAQ
+455 S
-462 VPVAAAQRQA
+462 VAAAPKPAPVVA
-472 APAASTMTA
+472 AVVA
-481 VDNSVPAPA
+481 PAPA
-490 PTSSAP
+490 PVAEPAP
-496 VPAAV
+496 VTAPTA
-501 SQREVAAA
+501 EPE
-509 ASPVAS
+509 PVA
-515 TDSPA
+515 PVVEA
-520 TRAAP
+520 QP
-525 APSPAA
+525 EPEPVA
-531 VDDPS
+531 VEAVVD
-536 LPWNSSAAP
+536 LPWNDPVEAEPEPEPEPAPAQQPAVEPVLETAGEQPELPPMPLPTPDSVVPDAPEWAAAP
-545 LQNEPEAYDEPL
+545 IPEPSVADVD
-557 LETEAEQPMLTP
+557 AATP
-569 MPAPTPAC
+569 
-577 VVPPAPERE
+577 
-586 EAPED
+586 
-591 EGDAI
+591 
-596 DSAAPHLQAIPDDF
+596 
-610 GPAGMDRDDEP
+610 GMDMDDEP
-621 PLDEDYYPA
+621 PLDEDYIEPDMDSA
-630 DIDASGYSFLDDLA
+630 YSYLDELA
-644 SATPEPVAAPEPLP
+644 SEHAADPEPEPEPEPAAAP
-658 ASQPASGLA
+658 ATGLA

-680 GLTASIAA
+680 GMTGSIAA
-688 NCSLIAVRGD
+688 NCTLIAVDGD
-698 EWLLHLDPAQ
+698 HWLMHLDPAH
-708 SALFNATQQRRLN
+708 SALFNTTQQRRLN
-721 DALNQYHGRT
+721 DALNQFHGRT
-731 IGLKIELVR
+731 LTLTIELIK
-740 PEQETPAQASSRR
+740 PEQETPAQAASRR
-753 RVERQHDAEASIQAD
+753 RANRQREAEESIHGD
-768 PFIQQMM
+768 PFIQQMV
-775 QKFGATV
+775 QQFGAVV
-782 RNDTIEPVDVPV
+782 RSDTIEPVDALVT
-794 SQNG
+794 QG

>member
-7 ARKWRPRSFREMIGQ
+7 ARKWRPRSFREMVGQ

-28 LINALDNQRL
+28 LINALDSQRL

-56 RIIAKCVNCEIGITS
+56 RIIAKCLNCETGITS

-232 VLAADVRAMLGT
+232 VMAADVRAMLGT
-244 LDHGQVYGVLQAL
+244 LDHGQVYDVLHALIEGDAKAL
-257 LEGDARGLLEAVRHL
+257 LEGVRHL

-281 VLAEMLN
+281 VLSEILN
-288 VLHRVAVAQALP
+288 VLHRVAIAQALP
-300 EAVDNGQGDR
+300 EGVDNGQGDR

-315 VAQALPAEDVQFYYQ
+315 LAQALPAEDVQFYYQ

-346 SGFEMVLLRMLAF
+346 GGFEMVLLRMLAF
-359 RPAGGGEAPPQ
+359 RPADTADAPRQP
-370 TLKPL
+370 LKPV

-380 TVDSSQG
+380 TVDSAHSVAG
-387 VAAPIAA
+387 ALPVAPVVAAAPI
-394 PVPQATS
+394 
-401 MAGAAVPAAGPVAGG
+401 
-416 NAPASASAA
+416 
-425 TVQAPVTPAQREEAP
+425 
-440 VANPAVGDNAPVPAP
+440 
-455 ASAATAQ
+455 
-462 VPVAAAQRQA
+462 VAA
-472 APAASTMTA
+472 
-481 VDNSVPAPA
+481 
-490 PTSSAP
+490 
-496 VPAAV
+496 
-501 SQREVAAA
+501 
-509 ASPVAS
+509 
-515 TDSPA
+515 
-520 TRAAP
+520 
-525 APSPAA
+525 
-531 VDDPS
+531 
-536 LPWNSSAAP
+536 
-545 LQNEPEAYDEPL
+545 
-557 LETEAEQPMLTP
+557 
-569 MPAPTPAC
+569 PAPTPAPVAPVVEPEPEVYVAPEPVAVVEEVVDLPWNDPVEPAAELQPAVEPVLETVAEQPDLTPMPVPVPDS
-577 VVPPAPERE
+577 VVPDAPEW
-586 EAPED
+586 A
-591 EGDAI
+591 
-596 DSAAPHLQAIPDDF
+596 AAPIPEPSVAEVDAATPD
-610 GPAGMDRDDEP
+610 MDLDDEP
-621 PLDEDYYPA
+621 PLDEDYIEPDMDSA
-630 DIDASGYSFLDDLA
+630 YSYLDELA
-644 SATPEPVAAPEPLP
+644 SEHTAEPAPAPEPEP
-658 ASQPASGLA
+658 AAMPATGLA

-680 GLTASIAA
+680 GMTGSIAA
-688 NCSLIAVRGD
+688 NCTLIAVDGD
-698 EWLLHLDPAQ
+698 QWLLHLDPAH

-721 DALNQYHGRT
+721 DALNQLLERT
-731 IGLKIELVR
+731 LTVSIELIK

-753 RVERQHDAEASIQAD
+753 RANRQREAEDSIHGD

-775 QKFGATV
+775 QQFGAV
-782 RNDTIEPVDVPV
+782 IRNDTIEPVEALV
-794 SQNG
+794 SQG